1 MDWYFRLSGLSPFLG
16 DNKQETFANITNIDY
31 NFDDEYFGHT
41 SDLAKDFI
49 AQLFVKDPGK
59 LFSTSFFFLILPT

>member
-1 MDWYFRLSGLSPFLG
+1 MSGLSPFLG

-49 AQLFVKDPGK
+49 TQLFVKDPRYVD
-59 LFSTSFFFLILPT
+59 LCFFFVVLFKHKNIF